1 MNKDEIEN
9 LFDDEELEDKNNKEI
24 ENDITNKLED
34 KNTDESEKKDIY
46 GLENK
51 EEYMKDPSL
60 DDVFPDKNDVDIDR
74 LLNKFEEETKEYD
87 DSDDSEYNDIFIDT
101 SKPSRIK
108 LGFEME
114 EGMGYNFE
122 PTNYYPDYDDE
133 EIEF

>member
-51 EEYMKDPSL
+51 EEYMKDPSSL
-60 DDVFPDKNDVDIDR
+60 DPEVAQ
-74 LLNKFEEETKEYD
+74 
-87 DSDDSEYNDIFIDT
+87 
-101 SKPSRIK
+101 RIK
-108 LGFEME
+108 KLHESSRHKL
-114 EGMGYNFE
+114 YI
-122 PTNYYPDYDDE
+122 PTYIKGDQ
-133 EIEF
+133 